1 MYYETDNGEKTFCKK
16 CQQRFKKGFKLN
28 KNKVPDDC
36 IPPKNYKKII
46 DNNRVDKFVNIKDID
61 ENDENVSQNS
71 DGGMEDDVNS
81 AKDRRKQMTIVKKI
95 DNNLEKE
102 KI

>member
-1 MYYETDNGEKTFCKK
+1 M
-16 CQQRFKKGFKLN
+16 N

-36 IPPKNYKKII
+36 IPPKNYKQII

-61 ENDENVSQNS
+61 ENDENLSQNS
-71 DGGMEDDVNS
+71 DGGPGDDVNS
-81 AKDRRKQMTIVKKI
+81 VKDRRKQMTIVKTI
-95 DNNLEKE
+95 DNKLEKE